1 MMCLMCLLTPK
12 PRIVYETLPLTL
24 SQGLLSYQPG
34 FPGNRACAETRIS
47 KTSPFPWSVL
57 ADFCLT
63 MPCFSEALTLV
74 SFGFFVCFVSC
85 FLSICLFCFVLFFEK
100 GSCYLT
106 QANLGLMILLSP
118 LSEWCVLPLRWG
130 I

>member
-1 MMCLMCLLTPK
+1 MCLLTPK

-34 FPGNRACAETRIS
+34 FPGNLACAETRIS

-57 ADFCLT
+57 ADLPNDALFLRGSNTRVLWFLGLFCVL
-63 MPCFSEALTLV
+63 
-74 SFGFFVCFVSC
+74 FFVYLFVS
-85 FLSICLFCFVLFFEK
+85 FVLFFEK

-106 QANLGLMILLSP
+106 QANLGLMILLPP
-118 LSEWCVLPLRWG
+118 LSEWCVLPLRWD